1 MPSSFDLWRA
11 DPLSFIETALIDPE
25 SGEPFVLSDAER
37 WFLKF
42 AFQINDS
49 GRLKYPELVFGAIK
63 KSGKT
68 TLAAIIV
75 ITMVLLYGGRFA
87 EAFCLA
93 NSFEQSQSRVFTMA
107 RRIVEASPLLKAE
120 ARITA
125 DKIAFTALDAT
136 IIAIASD
143 AASAAGANPT
153 IVCFDELWGYVS
165 ENSRRL
171 WDEMPTPRPQDQR
184 AVGSLVCG
192 LHRRELAARR
202 ALQARHGTARSRSF
216 IARRLRHAVC
226 LAHRANRAVADCRVG
241 RRDAPHHAPHRLR
254 PPDA

>member
-75 ITMVLLYGGRFA
+75 ITMTGEGGTTNLLVLSQVILSLQLSFAVFPLVMFTSSKLKMGEFVNGRTVQA
-87 EAFCLA
+87 LA
-93 NSFEQSQSRVFTMA
+93 WF
-107 RRIVEASPLLKAE
+107 
-120 ARITA
+120 
-125 DKIAFTALDAT
+125 IAI
-136 IIAIASD
+136 IIALLNAW
-143 AASAAGANPT
+143 
-153 IVCFDELWGYVS
+153 L
-165 ENSRRL
+165 
-171 WDEMPTPRPQDQR
+171 
-184 AVGSLVCG
+184 LVQTFRG
-192 LHRRELAARR
+192 WL
-202 ALQARHGTARSRSF
+202 S
-216 IARRLRHAVC
+216 
-226 LAHRANRAVADCRVG
+226 
-241 RRDAPHHAPHRLR
+241 
-254 PPDA
+254 

>member
-87 EAFCLA
+87 EAF
-93 NSFEQSQSRVFTMA
+93 
-107 RRIVEASPLLKAE
+107 ASP
-120 ARITA
+120 
-125 DKIAFTALDAT
+125 TALSNRSH
-136 IIAIASD
+136 ASLRWR
-143 AASAAGANPT
+143 AA
-153 IVCFDELWGYVS
+153 L
-165 ENSRRL
+165 SR
-171 WDEMPTPRPQDQR
+171 
-184 AVGSLVCG
+184 
-192 LHRRELAARR
+192 HRRY
-202 ALQARHGTARSRSF
+202 
-216 IARRLRHAVC
+216 
-226 LAHRANRAVADCRVG
+226 
-241 RRDAPHHAPHRLR
+241 
-254 PPDA
+254 